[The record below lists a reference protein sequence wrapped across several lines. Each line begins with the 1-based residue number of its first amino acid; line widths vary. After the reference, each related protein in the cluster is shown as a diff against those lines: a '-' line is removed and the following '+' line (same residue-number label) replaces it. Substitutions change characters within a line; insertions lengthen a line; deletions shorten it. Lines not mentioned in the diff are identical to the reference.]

1 MKERKN
7 EDEGGRDRDIRDVR
21 EEGGKERESSHTR
34 EKRKSEK
41 RENGNSGEMERK
53 LGAEVWKKGIEE
65 ARKRESA

>member
-1 MKERKN
+1 MRTKE
-7 EDEGGRDRDIRDVR
+7 
-21 EEGGKERESSHTR
+21 EEIEISEMYEKRAEKRESSHTR

-53 LGAEVWKKGIEE
+53 LGMKVWKKGIEE